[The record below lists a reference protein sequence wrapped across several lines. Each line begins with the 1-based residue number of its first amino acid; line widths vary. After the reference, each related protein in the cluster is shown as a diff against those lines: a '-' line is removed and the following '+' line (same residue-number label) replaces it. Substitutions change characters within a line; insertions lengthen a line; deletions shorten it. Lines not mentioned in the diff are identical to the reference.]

1 MDLNQILDVVAKG
14 DVAVLLAIIIFAG
27 SRRWWVWGWVYD
39 DKVREAEDF
48 KAIAKAQT
56 DNAEAITQQAE
67 RALDLA
73 ERMQSRRRATDASDR
88 AT

>member
-1 MDLNQILDVVAKG
+1 VDLNQVLAVIAKG
-14 DVAVLLAIIIFAG
+14 DIAVLLALILFAG
-27 SRRWWVWGWVYD
+27 SRRWYVWGWVYD

-56 DNAEAITQQAE
+56 DNAEAITQQAT

-73 ERMQSRRRATDASDR
+73 ERMQSRRRTSDAT
-88 AT
+88 T